1 MSHQKGEAYMNE
13 NIKQS
18 VTMTPKMCEEIE
30 KYSLN
35 HHISKSQAIRA
46 LLEKALTQD
55 TLVGEQDIIRRYIR
69 DELEVVISKETLIK
83 CTRKAKIWYN
93 RNKKKSRTGE
103 KNETDNIQRYGIR

>member
-1 MSHQKGEAYMNE
+1 MVERGLHSDERLLRCDTVSHQKGAADMNE

-18 VTMTPKMCEEIE
+18 VTMTPKMCDEIE

-55 TLVGEQDIIRRYIR
+55 TLVGNH
-69 DELEVVISKETLIK
+69 LF
-83 CTRKAKIWYN
+83 
-93 RNKKKSRTGE
+93 
-103 KNETDNIQRYGIR
+103 